1 MRRQLCSEPLANSFI
16 AYRDSF
22 DSFMFLIDLAARAD
36 RMRKIAIDAL
46 GDTDPD
52 DEPEPTQK
60 ALKRFSRTNSE
71 NLVNNSVNAF
81 QRYFSQIVQE
91 CIRKR
96 PDILTT
102 NEQVPVRDI
111 VHLKRM
117 SDVIELLVE
126 RRVNKLAYEGIT
138 GIELYFED
146 RLGLKL
152 FASDKERQLTR
163 EFIELRNIIVHN
175 GGIVNAIFLER
186 IGAAPTKAFRLGKRF
201 HVGWHDFCEYAAN
214 MISVTSKLDTAAC
227 DKFSIRR
234 KKFGTWVDLKKS

>member
-1 MRRQLCSEPLANSFI
+1 
-16 AYRDSF
+16 
-22 DSFMFLIDLAARAD
+22 MFLIEQASRAD
-36 RMRKIAIDAL
+36 QTRKIAREAL
-46 GDTDPD
+46 GKTDPD
-52 DEPEPTQK
+52 DDPEPTQK

-91 CIRKR
+91 CIRKK
-96 PDILTT
+96 PDILTS

-111 VHLKRM
+111 IHLKRM

-126 RRVNKLAYEGIT
+126 RRVNKLAYEGIS
-138 GIELYFED
+138 GIESYFLD
-146 RLGLKL
+146 RLGLAM
-152 FASDKERQLTR
+152 FSNDRERQLTR

-186 IGAAPTKAFRLGKRF
+186 VGSSPTRPFRLGKRY
-201 HVGWHDFCEYAAN
+201 HIGWDDFCDYAAN
-214 MISVTSKLDTAAC
+214 IIAVTSNLDKAAC
-227 DKFSIRR
+227 TKFSLRR